1 MKCRHCKSFLL
12 KKILDLGV
20 TPPSNA
26 YLKKSDIFKKENF
39 YPLRLYV
46 CENCFLVQV
55 EDFVN
60 SEDLFTADYAYF
72 SSASKTFLKY
82 IKEFTKQ
89 IINEFKLNKNSFVI
103 EIASNDGYLLKNFL
117 AKKIPCLGIEPT
129 KSTFLESKKLKIK
142 AINEFFNSKLAESL
156 SLDKKKADLIIANNV
171 YAHVPD
177 INDFTIGLKR
187 ILKPNG
193 VVSLEFHHVLNLIKY
208 NLFDIVYHEHFSY
221 LSLGVV
227 DKIFRKFGLK
237 VFDAKKILTHGG
249 SLRVYGCHLEHSRNI
264 KDSVNKILKEEINY
278 GLNNINKYN
287 YLQKNEEKVKNELI
301 NFLKKKKKKKK
312 NFFFVS

>member
-26 YLKKSDIFKKENF
+26 YLKKKDIFKKENF

-89 IINEFKLNKNSFVI
+89 IINEFKYMF
-103 EIASNDGYLLKNFL
+103 F
-117 AKKIPCLGIEPT
+117 KKW
-129 KSTFLESKKLKIK
+129 K
-142 AINEFFNSKLAESL
+142 
-156 SLDKKKADLIIANNV
+156 
-171 YAHVPD
+171 
-177 INDFTIGLKR
+177 
-187 ILKPNG
+187 
-193 VVSLEFHHVLNLIKY
+193 
-208 NLFDIVYHEHFSY
+208 
-221 LSLGVV
+221 
-227 DKIFRKFGLK
+227 
-237 VFDAKKILTHGG
+237 
-249 SLRVYGCHLEHSRNI
+249 
-264 KDSVNKILKEEINY
+264 
-278 GLNNINKYN
+278 
-287 YLQKNEEKVKNELI
+287 
-301 NFLKKKKKKKK
+301 
-312 NFFFVS
+312 

>member
-103 EIASNDGYLLKNFL
+103 EIDQKCQHYLVEFL
-117 AKKIPCLGIEPT
+117 QR
-129 KSTFLESKKLKIK
+129 
-142 AINEFFNSKLAESL
+142 
-156 SLDKKKADLIIANNV
+156 LDISQ
-171 YAHVPD
+171 H
-177 INDFTIGLKR
+177 
-187 ILKPNG
+187 
-193 VVSLEFHHVLNLIKY
+193 
-208 NLFDIVYHEHFSY
+208 
-221 LSLGVV
+221 
-227 DKIFRKFGLK
+227 
-237 VFDAKKILTHGG
+237 
-249 SLRVYGCHLEHSRNI
+249 
-264 KDSVNKILKEEINY
+264 
-278 GLNNINKYN
+278 
-287 YLQKNEEKVKNELI
+287 
-301 NFLKKKKKKKK
+301 
-312 NFFFVS
+312 